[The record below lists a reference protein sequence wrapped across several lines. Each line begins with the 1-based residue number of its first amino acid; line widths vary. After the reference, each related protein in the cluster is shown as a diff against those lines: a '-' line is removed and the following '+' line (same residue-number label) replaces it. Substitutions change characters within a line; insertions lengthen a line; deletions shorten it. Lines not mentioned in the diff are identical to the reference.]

1 MAATPREKGEHFNY
15 RDYLAWDDDRRF
27 ELIDGRIYDV
37 SPAPNRAHQEILMEF
52 AALLHEFYVGKPC
65 RVYPAPFDVRL
76 PRAGQDDM
84 ETDTVVQPDISVVCD
99 QNKLDDSGCRG
110 APDIVVE
117 IISPATA
124 SKDQVRKLQLY
135 EQHGVREYYIVHPAD
150 RLVRVYRLAADGR
163 FSRDE
168 VYDQQGEIESGVAE
182 GLRIK
187 VAQLFKNLPPV
198 DEAK

>member
-1 MAATPREKGEHFNY
+1 MAALPQEREEHFIY
-15 RDYLAWDDDRRF
+15 RDYLAWGDDRRF
-27 ELIDGRIYDV
+27 EIIDGRLYDM
-37 SPAPNRAHQEILMEF
+37 SPAPSRTHQEILMEF
-52 AALLHEFYVGKPC
+52 SALLHEFFDDQPC

-76 PRAGQDDM
+76 PRAGQNDL
-84 ETDTVVQPDISVVCD
+84 EAGTVIQPDISVVCD
-99 QNKLDDSGCRG
+99 EDKLDEAGCVG

-135 EQHGVREYYIVHPAD
+135 EQHGVREFYIVHPAD

-187 VAQLFKNLPPV
+187 VADLFKSLPPV
-198 DEAK
+198 VPA